1 MTLVTS
7 SQISRQKVNQQFS
20 QHLSCHVSVTEK
32 KLILYMFLCVCVQTE
47 EKEDEEEE
55 ALVGEVKA
63 SPNADTTILFVK
75 GEGNSAL
82 WDASALVYFIYLFMQ
97 HCFELT
103 FLFLSRLPRQQHRQV
118 PARLHQ
124 QGLRELRGGVSG
136 RLLPLPTGTKTH
148 FSVLA
153 EQL

>member
-1 MTLVTS
+1 MLVTS

-82 WDASALVYFIYLFMQ
+82 WDASALVYFILDAA
-97 HCFELT
+97 LT